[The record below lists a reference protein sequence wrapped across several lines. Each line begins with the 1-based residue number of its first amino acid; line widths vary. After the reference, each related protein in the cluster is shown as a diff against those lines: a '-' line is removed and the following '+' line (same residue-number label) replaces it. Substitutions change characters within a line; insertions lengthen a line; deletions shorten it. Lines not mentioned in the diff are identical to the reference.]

1 MRRISLFRTTALR
14 LTLVHATLFSFLT
27 AATLAYIYWSMRDQ
41 IESQVDARL
50 RLESDVLINLYKS
63 GAQPE
68 LMNAVQKRNQID
80 QYGRF
85 YFFYYL
91 SHADKGPLAGPTGWP
106 LRITTIRTHSTVR
119 LGDIVALPADSDRA
133 DLPVR
138 VAETQLADGLK
149 LLIGHEITDEQ
160 ALLDHTFVLV
170 VSASIITLLFALVG
184 GVAVGHNVRRRV
196 DSVSRTTNEIM
207 DGDLTQ
213 RVPITGRND
222 EFDALATRINEML
235 DRIEHLMHSMQ
246 QVTGNIAHD
255 LRSPLN
261 RLRNRLE
268 VTLLENREDEE
279 YRGIMQQAIEDAD
292 SLIHTFNALL
302 SIAKLQSGVDK
313 SQWKAVHLGDLTE
326 ELAELYQPVA
336 EESNIDFNTDIT
348 SNPEITANRHLVAQ
362 ALTNLLDNGIKYA
375 GSGSTITIKVSDSAE
390 GAILSVADNGPG
402 IPQSEHNRVLQQFV
416 RLETERHTPGNG
428 LGLSLVKAICQFHG
442 ATLTLSDNSPGLIAS
457 MLFKPT

>member
-14 LTLVHATLFSFLT
+14 LTLVHATLFSLLT
-27 AATLAYIYWSMRDQ
+27 AATLGYIYWSMRDQ

-68 LMNAVQKRNQID
+68 LMSAVRKRNQID
-80 QYGRF
+80 KYGR
-85 YFFYYL
+85 FYYL

-119 LGDIVALPADSDRA
+119 LGDIVALPDDSDRA
-133 DLPVR
+133 NLPVR
-138 VAETQLADGLK
+138 LAETQLSDGLK
-149 LLIGHEITDEQ
+149 LLIGYEITDEQ

-170 VSASIITLLFALVG
+170 VSASIITLSFAVIG
-184 GVAVGHNVRRRV
+184 GVLVGHNVLRRV
-196 DSVSRTTNEIM
+196 DSVSRTADEIM

-222 EFDALATRINEML
+222 EFDALASRINEML

-246 QVTGNIAHD
+246 QVTANIAHD

-279 YRGIMQQAIEDAD
+279 YRGIMQQAIGDAD
-292 SLIHTFNALL
+292 TLIHTFNALL
-302 SIAKLQSGVDK
+302 SIAKLQSGADK
-313 SQWKAVHLGDLTE
+313 SQWRAVHLGELTE
-326 ELAELYQPVA
+326 ELTELYLPVA
-336 EESNIDFNTDIT
+336 EESDINFSSNIS
-348 SNPEITANRHLVAQ
+348 SNPQITANRHLVAQ
-362 ALTNLLDNGIKYA
+362 ALTNLLDNAIKYA
-375 GSGSTITIKVSDSAE
+375 GAGSTITINVSESSE
-390 GAILSVADNGPG
+390 GASLSVADSGPG
-402 IPQSEHNRVLQQFV
+402 IPPSERDRVLQQFV
-416 RLETERHTPGNG
+416 RLESERHTPGNG

-442 ATLTLSDNSPGLIAS
+442 AKLTLSDNSPGLIAS
-457 MLFKPT
+457 MLFKLA